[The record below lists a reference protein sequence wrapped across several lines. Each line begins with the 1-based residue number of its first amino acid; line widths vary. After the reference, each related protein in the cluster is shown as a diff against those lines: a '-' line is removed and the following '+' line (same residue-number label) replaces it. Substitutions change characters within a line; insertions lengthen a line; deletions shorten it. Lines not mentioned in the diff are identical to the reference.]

1 MNNALLQGTI
11 ATQPELNST
20 QDGSKQYTRFS
31 LSFPGQKPEDPADT
45 MNAIA
50 WGALAETI
58 ATYSSGLEIVI
69 EGRIDIK
76 KPQEQ
81 GTDPVVTF
89 VANRVHLIS
98 ATTPMPAQ
106 ASAPAQA
113 TPIAA
118 QAKAP
123 VAQAKTPVTPVA
135 AMTGA
140 SVGRSKAEVV
150 AAAPEGYEPDYSD
163 IPF

>member
-1 MNNALLQGTI
+1 MNTALLQGTI
-11 ATQPELNST
+11 ATQPELKST
-20 QDGSKQYTRFS
+20 QDGSKQFTRFS
-31 LSFPGQKPEDPADT
+31 LSFPAQKPEDPADT
-45 MNAIA
+45 INVIA

-58 ATYSSGLEIVI
+58 ATYSPGLEIVMK
-69 EGRIDIK
+69 GRVDIK

-81 GTDPVVTF
+81 GTDPIVTF
-89 VANRVHLIS
+89 VVSRVHLIS

-118 QAKAP
+118 KAKAP
-123 VAQAKTPVTPVA
+123 AAQAKTPVTPVA
-135 AMTGA
+135 AMAGA

-150 AAAPEGYEPDYSD
+150 AAPEINYED